1 MRLILTI
8 SSVKCNLNVSFIDK
22 LKELYMHSLWML
34 LASFM
39 FSMMGAG
46 VKFVGEL
53 SVPLS
58 LTIIARGLPSVLLI
72 FVWAVLTG
80 HSLKPKSYKL
90 HFFRNLFG
98 VTALSL
104 VFYCY
109 SVLPL
114 ATATTLN
121 YTSALFIGLWLF
133 IKGVEG
139 RRDWFRFFTCIL
151 GFASVL
157 LVLRP
162 SLGEDQ
168 YFAVLLGLGSG
179 ISAAVAM
186 MQIRSLGKLG
196 ESTWITVFYFSLV
209 VTVTG
214 LITFDSA
221 EIRQISAQAWVGLLT
236 VGLSGLVGQLCITKA
251 YGSGSP
257 ILSAVLQ
264 YMTIVFSVFM
274 GILFWD
280 DVPDLLVWVG
290 IAGVISAG
298 ALSAWATMLQVRKAA
313 KLQKTVENN

>member
-1 MRLILTI
+1 M
-8 SSVKCNLNVSFIDK
+8 
-22 LKELYMHSLWML
+22 YSLWML

>member
-1 MRLILTI
+1 M
-8 SSVKCNLNVSFIDK
+8 
-22 LKELYMHSLWML
+22 
-34 LASFM
+34 
-39 FSMMGAG
+39 
-46 VKFVGEL
+46 
-53 SVPLS
+53 
-58 LTIIARGLPSVLLI
+58 
-72 FVWAVLTG
+72 
-80 HSLKPKSYKL
+80 
-90 HFFRNLFG
+90 
-98 VTALSL
+98 
-104 VFYCY
+104 
-109 SVLPL
+109 PL

-209 VTVTG
+209 VTVAG
-214 LITFDSA
+214 VSTFDSA

>member
-1 MRLILTI
+1 ML
-8 SSVKCNLNVSFIDK
+8 
-22 LKELYMHSLWML
+22 SLWML

-274 GILFWD
+274 GILFW
-280 DVPDLLVWVG
+280 VVVLDLVFWLCFF
-290 IAGVISAG
+290 
-298 ALSAWATMLQVRKAA
+298 LFF
-313 KLQKTVENN
+313 

>member
-1 MRLILTI
+1 
-8 SSVKCNLNVSFIDK
+8 
-22 LKELYMHSLWML
+22 MHSLWML

-313 KLQKTVENN
+313 KLPKTVENN

>member
-1 MRLILTI
+1 
-8 SSVKCNLNVSFIDK
+8 
-22 LKELYMHSLWML
+22 MHSLWML

-39 FSMMGAG
+39 FALMGAS

-53 SVPLS
+53 NVPLP
-58 LTIIARGLPSVLLI
+58 LTIVARGLPSVLLI
-72 FVWAVLTG
+72 FVWAKLSG
-80 HSLKPKSYKL
+80 QSLKPKSYKL
-90 HFFRNLFG
+90 HILRNLFG
-98 VTALSL
+98 VSALSL
-104 VFYCY
+104 SFYCY
-109 SVLPL
+109 SILPL

-121 YTSALFIGLWLF
+121 YTSGLFIGLWVF
-133 IKGVEG
+133 VRGAEG
-139 RRDWFRFFTCIL
+139 RRDWLRFFTCLL
-151 GFASVL
+151 GFASVV

-162 SLGEDQ
+162 SLSEDQ
-168 YFAVLLGLGSG
+168 SVAVVLGLCSG
-179 ISAAVAM
+179 VFAAVAM

-196 ESTWITVFYFSLV
+196 ESTWLTVFYFSLV
-209 VTVTG
+209 VTVVG
-214 LITFDSA
+214 LIAFDSSKV
-221 EIRQISAQAWVGLLT
+221 EYVSTQAWVGLLT

-313 KLQKTVENN
+313 KLPKTVENN

>member
-1 MRLILTI
+1 
-8 SSVKCNLNVSFIDK
+8 
-22 LKELYMHSLWML
+22 MHSLWML